1 MIRTIRVARTAFLLS
16 FTLIGLT
23 IVGGLIYL
31 NQVGFPGRYGDWLK
45 SELANK
51 GVHLSFKTLRFD
63 FKQGLV
69 ATDVSF
75 YSDEGQLAPLLEG
88 SKMALDLDKTKALR
102 GKFKLRSL
110 MIIDGIAHIPIDHDG
125 RNVIARDIHGK
136 VKITESPITNIR
148 GIKNITC
155 LISSYKFTLNKIS
168 KRIIDKNETIM
179 GATIN

>member
-1 MIRTIRVARTAFLLS
+1 MIRTIRVARTALLLS

-51 GVHLSFKTLRFD
+51 GVHLSFETLRFD

-75 YSDEGQLAPLLEG
+75 YSDEGQLVPILEG
-88 SKMALDLDKTKALR
+88 SEIALDLDKT
-102 GKFKLRSL
+102 
-110 MIIDGIAHIPIDHDG
+110 
-125 RNVIARDIHGK
+125 
-136 VKITESPITNIR
+136 
-148 GIKNITC
+148 
-155 LISSYKFTLNKIS
+155 
-168 KRIIDKNETIM
+168 
-179 GATIN
+179 

>member
-1 MIRTIRVARTAFLLS
+1 MA
-16 FTLIGLT
+16 LIGLT

-75 YSDEGQLAPLLEG
+75 YSDERQLVPLLEG
-88 SKMALDLDKTKALR
+88 SKMALDLDKTEALR
-102 GKFKLRSL
+102 GKFKLHSL
-110 MIIDGIAHIPIDHDG
+110 TIIDGTAHIPIDHDG
-125 RNVIARDIHGK
+125 RNVIAQDIHGK
-136 VKITESPITNIR
+136 VRITESGRIIVD
-148 GIKNITC
+148 GASG
-155 LISSYKFTLNKIS
+155 LIEGLRVNLSTDLRIS
-168 KRIIDKNETIM
+168 KIKST
-179 GATIN
+179 AAPFKPLAQ